1 MFIKGAETVGYGLL
15 KLTLLDF
22 VIVLI
27 VTGVALVTKLLGGK
41 KSEKKE
47 KIIFVFENLV
57 SLILVC
63 FHCIREI
70 QLSSWISLEGKQ

>member
-57 SLILVC
+57 SL
-63 FHCIREI
+63 
-70 QLSSWISLEGKQ
+70 